1 MARRIAL
8 ALALILT
15 VAACGDD
22 DTTDT
27 TESGGT
33 TLPGAAT
40 TTTTTDGTI
49 TTTTTAAE
57 PFLPGLGLETIVQAT
72 ATSGG
77 GPRPLLAWEPLDG
90 AASYTVVV
98 FDADGSPW
106 WSWQGE
112 ETEVH
117 LGGFQT
123 DAEIGGPTAGAGVT
137 WVVYAYDADGLTIGV
152 SPLRALSD

>member
-1 MARRIAL
+1 MPRLVAFAAVLTLTIAG
-8 ALALILT
+8 
-15 VAACGDD
+15 CGDG
-22 DTTDT
+22 DTTD
-27 TESGGT
+27 SGGT
-33 TLPGAAT
+33 TLPGAPTTATTSAEPAT
-40 TTTTTDGTI
+40 TTTI
-49 TTTTTAAE
+49 ASE
-57 PFLPGLGLETIVQAT
+57 PFLPGLGLKPIAQTT
-72 ATSGG
+72 PTSGG
-77 GPRPLLAWEPLDG
+77 GPRPLLSWEALEG

-112 ETEVH
+112 ATEVH

-137 WVVYAYDADGLTIGV
+137 WVVYAYDADGLTVGV